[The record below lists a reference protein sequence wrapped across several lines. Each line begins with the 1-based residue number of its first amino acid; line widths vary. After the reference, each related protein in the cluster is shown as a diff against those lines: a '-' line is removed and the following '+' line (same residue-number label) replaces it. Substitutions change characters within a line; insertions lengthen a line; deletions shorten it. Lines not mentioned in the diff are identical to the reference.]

1 MSWAK
6 VEQVRDQIICLRPV
20 YSSIGNS
27 TELILQGG
35 QVLMDRRGL
44 KSVVQALARNYAV
57 DLGAQRKLV
66 SEWLNKKTL
75 IPFYLGQDRVFIP
88 LKMRHKK
95 TTHDETYG
103 YADVLFIREITQIDR
118 RQCQIRLKNELILE
132 VISGKGTVLQSQHG
146 GEQLIHVLGN
156 IDMPLSEEDKAVDAT
171 RWMVRTLN
179 KISQQLDRIEKK
191 E

>member
-6 VEQVRDQIICLRPV
+6 VEQVRDQVIGLRPV
-20 YSSIGNS
+20 YSSIGNA
-27 TELILQGG
+27 TELILEGN

-44 KSVVQALARNYAV
+44 KAVVQALARNYAV

-66 SEWLNKKTL
+66 SVWLNKKTL

-95 TTHDETYG
+95 TGHDETYG
-103 YADVLFIREITQIDR
+103 YADVLFIREITQTDR
-118 RQCQIRLKNELILE
+118 RLCQIRLKNDLILE
-132 VISGKGTVLQSQHG
+132 VISGKGTVLQSQHS
-146 GEQLIHVLGN
+146 GERLLNLLGN
-156 IDMPLSEEDKAVDAT
+156 IDMPLTEEDKAVDSI

-179 KISQQLDRIEKK
+179 KISQQLDRMEKK
-191 E
+191 A